1 MLRRKFREA
10 GAGYLFVLPAVGL
23 FGLFVFYPLVKTAY
37 LGLYAQ
43 PVFPGLP
50 TRYVGFSQYSSVLSS
65 SEFLG
70 DLWRTVLFIL
80 FTMPLGIALGL
91 AMAVL
96 AHKKLAGI
104 RIFRTIFSSTI
115 ATSVAVASVIFFTLL
130 DPAVGLFSYLL
141 GERGGTGILGNPTWA
156 LPAVSVV
163 TIWQNL
169 GITFIIMSA
178 ALQALPDDI
187 LEAARVDG
195 ASSAHR
201 FFHITLPLLS
211 PTIFFMTVVGV
222 ISSFQAFG
230 QIDILTSGGPG
241 NHTTVLIYAIYQA
254 AFTNQDTGQ
263 AAVMAVALFAVL
275 LVLTAAQFVNFQRRV
290 FYGRL
295 THPVAATA
303 RACRRALPLARPCRP
318 RGRLPHLHHGR
329 HSAAHPV
336 TDRGEAPLS
345 VPDRPAMA
353 EFCQRLD
360 ERPPR
365 SVHAQ

>member
-37 LGLYAQ
+37 LGLYSQ

-115 ATSVAVASVIFFTLL
+115 ATSVAVASVIFFTML
-130 DPAVGLFSYLL
+130 DPQVGLLSYLF
-141 GERGGTGILGNPTWA
+141 GQQGGAGILNNPTWA
-156 LPAVSVV
+156 LPAVALT

-169 GITFIIMSA
+169 GFTFILMSA
-178 ALQALPDDI
+178 ALQSVPDEL
-187 LEAARVDG
+187 LEAASVDG
-195 ASSAHR
+195 SSPTASFWR
-201 FFHITLPLLS
+201 VTFPLLS
-211 PTIFFMTVVGV
+211 PQMFFVGV
-222 ISSFQAFG
+222 IGIIAGFQAFA
-230 QIDILTSGGPG
+230 QIYLLTGGAGGPD
-241 NHTTVLIYAIYQA
+241 NHTTTILFDIYTN
-254 AFTNQDTGQ
+254 AFVNNNLGT
-263 AAVMAVALFAVL
+263 AAVMAIALFAIL
-275 LVLTAAQFVNFQRRV
+275 LVLTALQFLVLQRRV
-290 FYGRL
+290 FYAGAGR
-295 THPVAATA
+295 
-303 RACRRALPLARPCRP
+303 
-318 RGRLPHLHHGR
+318 
-329 HSAAHPV
+329 
-336 TDRGEAPLS
+336 
-345 VPDRPAMA
+345 
-353 EFCQRLD
+353 
-360 ERPPR
+360 
-365 SVHAQ
+365 